1 MDSPV
6 FGFRP
11 MRAARFA
18 KALGHSEERFVELAL
33 QSLVDEAGL
42 KLKRRYRE
50 THCISMFT
58 SEYAVKGTRKFAHS
72 LSQAHCAMKRVSV
85 LMVDTRSRLQMLAR
99 LIRDDSINYRENI
112 Y

>member
-1 MDSPV
+1 MVSILCAVLPTIT
-6 FGFRP
+6 RTA
-11 MRAARFA
+11 MRR
-18 KALGHSEERFVELAL
+18 
-33 QSLVDEAGL
+33 EAGL